1 MATFLQESPSDAD
14 LKTILE
20 LLDED
25 QSGVIDVQDFL
36 VCMSKWLNDAARSN
50 SANSKQVLRPE
61 EARFLL
67 DFARSSHR
75 QERQQVHDNIKAFF
89 SRFKKGAD
97 LDRIRQLQQSTRER
111 PNFYELMDLDSM
123 AFSGLRRS
131 EISPQQKVR
140 SCTHLCLW
148 VN

>member
-50 SANSKQVLRPE
+50 PANSKQVLRPE
-61 EARFLL
+61 E
-67 DFARSSHR
+67 
-75 QERQQVHDNIKAFF
+75 
-89 SRFKKGAD
+89 
-97 LDRIRQLQQSTRER
+97 
-111 PNFYELMDLDSM
+111 
-123 AFSGLRRS
+123 
-131 EISPQQKVR
+131 VR
-140 SCTHLCLW
+140 SLL
-148 VN
+148 NFGALIASIGAPAGS